1 LPVSKSLG
9 VAGVYD
15 DLLAQV
21 CRQIENHGL
30 KLHQAEAA
38 IIGAT
43 LIESA
48 AHPRT
53 QIKAPLDREKGDIQE
68 DPQIRFSADE
78 DARWAKNGS

>member
-1 LPVSKSLG
+1 MPVSKSLG
-9 VAGVYD
+9 EAGVYD

-21 CRQIENHGL
+21 CRQVENNGL

-38 IIGAT
+38 IIGTT

-53 QIKAPLDREKGDIQE
+53 QTKAPLDREKGDIQE
-68 DPQIRFSADE
+68 EPQIRFSADE